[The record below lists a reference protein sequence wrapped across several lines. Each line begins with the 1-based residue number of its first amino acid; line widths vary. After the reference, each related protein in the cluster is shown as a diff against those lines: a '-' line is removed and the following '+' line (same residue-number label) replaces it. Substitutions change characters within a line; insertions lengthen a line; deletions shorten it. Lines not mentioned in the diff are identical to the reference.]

1 MAPLWTMAA
10 ALAAAYLGLLGAGKK
25 GLLKITPAITL
36 ALATAPE
43 SPLVASAF
51 GCCAL
56 GDLFLLWPKQWFLHG
71 LASFLVGHVLFIVS
85 FATMSDIAPPI
96 WAVVPVAIA
105 TVLMLVLLLPHLRGV
120 LRFAVPLYAG
130 ALGGMAIMAS
140 TISPI
145 AFAGGMTFIAS
156 DAVLAL
162 DRFRAPIRGGT
173 AVVMTTYY
181 GALLLLS
188 AAVLGLG

>member
-1 MAPLWTMAA
+1 MVPLWTIAA

-25 GLLKITPAITL
+25 GLLKITPAIAL
-36 ALATAPE
+36 ALATAPVN
-43 SPLVASAF
+43 PLVAAAF

-56 GDLFLLWPKQWFLHG
+56 GDLFLLWPKQWFLYG
-71 LASFLVGHVLFIVS
+71 LASFLVGHALLIVA
-85 FATMSDIAPPI
+85 FANMSDASPPI
-96 WAVVPVAIA
+96 WAVIPVAIA
-105 TVLMLVLLLPHLRGV
+105 TCLMLVLLLPHLRGA
-120 LRFAVPLYAG
+120 LRFAVPLYAA

-140 TISPI
+140 TVSPT

-173 AVVMTTYY
+173 ALVMTTYY
-181 GALLLLS
+181 GALLTIS
-188 AAVLGLG
+188 AAVLGLA